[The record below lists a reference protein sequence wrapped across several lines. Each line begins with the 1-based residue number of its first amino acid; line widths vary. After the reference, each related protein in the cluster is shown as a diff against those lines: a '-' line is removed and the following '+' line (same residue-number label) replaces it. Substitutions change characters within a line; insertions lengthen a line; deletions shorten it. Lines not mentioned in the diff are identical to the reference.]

1 MYWPQW
7 HTLFIA
13 FCIASV
19 LTGGLGLVVHAGSL
33 IPYTVDAQLASTFSG
48 LTAPQ
53 DTHAAHGGATPVV
66 PAVLRI
72 PALDVEARV
81 QHVGLHPS
89 GRMAVPSNYSDV
101 AWYKSG
107 ALPGEYGSAVI
118 AGHLDDSLGFQAV
131 FARLGD
137 LSVGDLVY
145 VEDVFGNER
154 VFRVK
159 TKAVYSTDFAPVDKI
174 FNDTSGQ
181 HLTLITCDGAWDSG
195 KKSYERR
202 LVVYT
207 EAL

>member
-1 MYWPQW
+1 MYRPQW

-19 LTGGLGLVVHAGSL
+19 LIGGLGLVVHAGSL
-33 IPYTVDAQLASTFSG
+33 VPYTVDAQLASSFSG
-48 LTAPQ
+48 LVAPKE
-53 DTHAAHGGATPVV
+53 AHNGNVRAKPSE

-72 PALDVEARV
+72 PAIGVDAHV
-81 QHVGLHPS
+81 QHVGLHPA

-101 AWYKSG
+101 AWYKNG

-118 AGHLDDSLGFQAV
+118 AGHLDNSLGFKAV
-131 FARLGD
+131 FAHLD
-137 LSVGDLVY
+137 ELSIGDLVY
-145 VEDVFGNER
+145 VEDATGNER

-159 TKAVYSTDFAPVDKI
+159 TKAVYSTDFAPTDKI
-174 FNDTSGQ
+174 FNDASGQ
-181 HLTLITCDGAWDSG
+181 YLTLITCDGAWDSG
-195 KKSYERR
+195 KRSYERR